1 MENGGTMHTSRGHLL
16 TCVGLL
22 LLLFSTTACDLNWN
36 PRKLNARQR
45 HKLDVPLGWKLVR
58 GRAQMLAR
66 SYPRDRWVSL
76 MLRFEGKPRR
86 LFSVQPVKLPSVM
99 DVIRLFQG
107 NDSMNPMGQ
116 TKRRRARKKV
126 RLYGIS
132 FLFRNAETLPMQV
145 RMIQSQGKGKNARV
159 RIFTQALKLKP
170 TIGRW
175 TRKIFWFRDFRL
187 QGKPDSKHRAKAL
200 ASSRLEFWE
209 KTPAGWKTDSRSV
222 TIVGPTLWTT
232 KPPASASSQPTT
244 RQAATR
250 ATSRPARRSGV
261 RKPQKRVP
269 TTRPSARK
277 TR

>member
-1 MENGGTMHTSRGHLL
+1 MHTSRGHLL
-16 TCVGLL
+16 ACVGLL

-66 SYPRDRWVSL
+66 SYPRDRWISL
-76 MLRFEGKPRR
+76 MLRFEGKPQR

-107 NDSMNPMGQ
+107 SQSMNPMGQ
-116 TKRRRARKKV
+116 KKRRRRKKV

-132 FLFRNAETLPMQV
+132 FLFRNAETLPMEV
-145 RMIQSQGKGKNARV
+145 RMVQSQGKDKNTRV
-159 RIFTQALKLKP
+159 RIFSQTLKLKP
-170 TIGRW
+170 TVGRW
-175 TRKIFWFRDFRL
+175 TRKIFWIRDFRL
-187 QGKPDSKHRAKAL
+187 QGKPSSKLRAKAL

-209 KTPAGWKTDSRSV
+209 KTPKGWKKDSRSV

-232 KPPASASSQPTT
+232 KPPKSASSKPTS
-244 RQAATR
+244 RKAATR
-250 ATSRPARRSGV
+250 VTSRPSGGSGV
-261 RKPQKRVP
+261 QHPQKRVP
-269 TTRPSARK
+269 TTRPSVRK